1 MSCGV
6 PTTLCCSLL
15 FMTSTYGSW
24 DRSAEANFA
33 RRLRVTRE
41 SLRLSQAD
49 MADRIT
55 EAGVPMPQQTVARIE
70 AGKRAIRLNEARII
84 SEILKVE
91 LQEMISDPLEGLAP
105 DEISIA
111 VGDSVEQM
119 IALDEEISEN
129 FQKAQEHKKQARVL
143 DEERRALLR
152 RKTAESVRLE
162 ALAAIGA
169 LGEAAATKPPV
180 GTRIA
185 AARLAAGYLPLVLA
199 IRAGLGEKG
208 VPVLRAIERNDFSGF
223 DEEQAHYYI
232 TSLAHAL
239 DMNAEE
245 LFTQYLAEH
254 AEME

>member
-1 MSCGV
+1 
-6 PTTLCCSLL
+6 
-15 FMTSTYGSW
+15 MTSTESGW
-24 DRSAEANFA
+24 GHWSAEANFA

-41 SLRLSQAD
+41 SLGLSQTDVAD
-49 MADRIT
+49 LIT
-55 EAGVPMPQQTVARIE
+55 KAGVPMPQQTVARIE
-70 AGKRAIRLNEARII
+70 AGKRSIRLNEARII

-111 VGDSVEQM
+111 VGDSVEQL
-119 IALDEEISEN
+119 IALEEEISEN
-129 FQKAQEHKKQARVL
+129 FHQANKHKKRAQEL
-143 DEERRALLR
+143 DEERRMLVR
-152 RKTAESVRLE
+152 RKTAEDVRLE

-169 LGEAAATKPPV
+169 LGEASATKPPV

-185 AARLAAGYLPLVLA
+185 AARLAADYVPLVLSL
-199 IRAGLGEKG
+199 RARLGEEG
-208 VPVLRAIERNDFSGF
+208 VPILKAIERNDFSGIS
-223 DEEQAHYYI
+223 EEEAYRYI

-254 AEME
+254 AEVE